1 MSARNLLMVSDAASS
16 GPSTLNVND
25 VFSARSFTGTGAAQS
40 IVTGVDLATHGGMLW
55 QKSRT
60 TAADHHITDTVRGR
74 ASYLASNSNA
84 GAVVTPFADY
94 EVTSFGN
101 NGFSLGTPYSGSV
114 NMAGVGYVAWTF
126 RKAPKFFD
134 VVTYTGNGVA
144 GRQIAHSLGATPGMV
159 IAKRMNDTGGWAVF
173 HRSLGAQSYV
183 LLNSAE
189 GKVDVTADYWGG
201 VAPTDTVFTVQGT
214 TNIDG
219 ATYVAYLFA
228 HDPATDGIIQ
238 CGSVTD
244 DGSGTGVMANL
255 GWEPQFVIVKRVDSG
270 TESWGTADAMRGLST
285 SSNSQMLAANATTA
299 ESPGDYG
306 YVSATGWRSP
316 VGRAPGTKFIYVAI
330 RRNNQAP
337 TSGSAVFS
345 AVARAGT
352 GTPFTLSHGFTPDL
366 WIASDR
372 DNLSYLTGYQPAIF
386 TRLLGNANAYRA
398 STPGAWGGGWGDAYL
413 KFANTG
419 MELGGD
425 AYLNSSAA
433 AYVYYAWR
441 RVPGFYDEVLFQGAA
456 ANQNVPHGLGV
467 PPELMIV
474 VNYSATEDGFVYAAP
489 IGAGQ
494 RLGLMSNDPGSAA
507 VPDSLVWAG
516 TNPTDTHFTVKTQSA
531 TNKYS
536 AFLFASCPGVS
547 KIGSYT
553 GNGGSQ
559 NINCGFSAGARFFL
573 VKSTSAIGDWW
584 MFDTA
589 RGIVSAADKGLRL
602 NASSVE
608 ITSDAVDP
616 YAAGITVNQEA
627 TCSINASGVSYI
639 YWAIA

>member
-1 MSARNLLMVSDAASS
+1 MSVRDLLMVTGAAGGGSS
-16 GPSTLNVND
+16 ALNVNE
-25 VFSARSFTGTGAAQS
+25 VFGTNIFQGTGAAQS
-40 IVTGVDLATHGGMLW
+40 IVNNIDLATHGGMVW
-55 QKSRT
+55 QKSRSSS
-60 TAADHHITDTVRGR
+60 ADHHITDTVRGR
-74 ASYLASNSNA
+74 ASYLASNSSA
-84 GAVVTPFADY
+84 GAATNPLPDY
-94 EVTSFGN
+94 DLASFNN
-101 NGFSLGTPYSGSV
+101 NGFSLGTPYSNSV
-114 NMAGVGYVAWTF
+114 NMTYVDYVAWTF
-126 RKAPKFFD
+126 RKAQKFFD
-134 VVTYTGNGVA
+134 VVTYTGDGAN
-144 GRQIAHSLGATPGMV
+144 GRQIAHSLGCTPGMV
-159 IAKRMNDTGGWAVF
+159 IVKRMDNTGGWAVF

-183 LLNSAE
+183 LLNSGA
-189 GKVDVTADYWGG
+189 GKVDVTTDYWGG

-214 TNIDG
+214 TNING

-228 HDPATDGIIQ
+228 HDPGGIIQ
-238 CGSVTD
+238 CGGFSIA
-244 DGSGTGVMANL
+244 SGDLQIDL
-255 GWEPQFVIVKRVDSG
+255 GWEPQALLVKRTGSTGDWRMLDTARGIRSG
-270 TESWGTADAMRGLST
+270 DAYSSSPVLAPNTADPEWTETCAYP
-285 SSNSQMLAANATTA
+285 NAAGFVATPALGADDT
-299 ESPGDYG
+299 
-306 YVSATGWRSP
+306 
-316 VGRAPGTKFIYVAI
+316 FIYVAI

-441 RVPGFYDEVLFQGAA
+441 RAPGFYDEVLFQGTA

-489 IGAGQ
+489 VGSGH
-494 RLGLMSNDPGSAA
+494 RLGLMSNDPSSAA

-602 NASSVE
+602 NTNGVE

-627 TCSINASGVSYI
+627 TCSINASGASYI